1 MQLYQRALFGKKVL
15 VVGLGRSGVAAAR
28 LCAARGAQVTVT
40 DKQPAEALTAALA
53 QIPPTAKQELGGHLV
68 ETFLASDIIVLSP
81 GVPPLPEVEA
91 ARQRGASI
99 TGELELA
106 SWFVDAPLVA
116 ITGTNGK
123 STTTTLCGA
132 ILAANGRPTFVG
144 GNLGVPFAEA
154 VGTPAAESGG
164 ACVLEVSSFQLETV
178 VSFRPQVAVLLNI
191 SPDHLDRHPTLE
203 AYAAIKARVF
213 SAQTPADFAVVNL
226 DDPLV
231 ETAAKGIRSQG
242 VPIST
247 RRALATGGWIEGD
260 VLCVRLPGGP
270 IEYYPAHLP
279 GLVGRHNLEN
289 ALAALVAGRLAG
301 ALPAEARRA
310 LLAFRPLAHRMEL
323 VGELDGVF
331 FYDDSKGTNVSA
343 VVATLDR
350 FPRPVVLIAG
360 GRDKGGSYQPLAQV
374 MKQAGRGAVLIG
386 EAAPKLREALA
397 PVVPVEIAGSMEAAV
412 AQAATMAR
420 SGDAVLLSPACSSF
434 DMFRNYEHRAE
445 VFRAAVKAL
454 IVQRGGGRAGPPEGS
469 R

>member
-1 MQLYQRALFGKKVL
+1 MQTYQRALFGKKVL

-28 LCAARGAQVTVT
+28 LCVARGAQVTVT
-40 DKQPAEALTAALA
+40 DQKSAEALGAVLA
-53 QIPPTAKQELGGHLV
+53 QLPAAVKQELGGHRA
-68 ETFLASDIIVLSP
+68 ETFLGADIIVLSP

-91 ARQRGASI
+91 ARNQNVTI

-106 SWFVDAPLVA
+106 SWFVDAPIVA

-144 GNLGVPFAEA
+144 GNLGIPLAEA
-154 VGTPAAESGG
+154 VGTPAAEPGG
-164 ACVLEVSSFQLETV
+164 ACVLEVSSFQLETAE
-178 VSFRPQVAVLLNI
+178 SFRPQVAVLLNI
-191 SPDHLDRHPTLE
+191 SPDHLDRHGTLE
-203 AYAAIKARVF
+203 AYAAAKARIF
-213 SAQTPADFAVVNL
+213 AAQTPADFAVINL

-231 ETAAKGIRSQG
+231 EAATKGIRSQC
-242 VPIST
+242 VLIST
-247 RRALATGGWIEGD
+247 RRALAVGGWIED
-260 VLCVRLPGGP
+260 DALCVRLMGGP
-270 IEYYPAHLP
+270 VEYYPAHLL

-301 ALPAEARRA
+301 ALPAEARHA
-310 LLAFRPLAHRMEL
+310 LLAFRALPHRMEM

-331 FYDDSKGTNVSA
+331 FYDDSKGTNVGA
-343 VVATLDR
+343 VVAALDR

-360 GRDKGGSYQPLAQV
+360 GRDKGGSYEPLAQV
-374 MKQAGRGAVLIG
+374 MRQVGRGAVVIG
-386 EAAPKLREALA
+386 EAGPKLREALA
-397 PVVPVEIAGSMEAAV
+397 PVVPVEMVGSMEEAV
-412 AQAATMAR
+412 TQAATMAR

-445 VFRAAVKAL
+445 VFRAAVKQL
-454 IVQRGGGRAGPPEGS
+454 IAGRRGLRAGLPEG